1 MQDVTK
7 LTPLSPEVI
16 SRQATINI
24 GKKKI
29 SRRGSRGHVNVV
41 LPGARMLMYGI
52 YVEKKIRNLYLY
64 TAI

>member
-1 MQDVTK
+1 VQDVTK

-52 YVEKKIRNLYLY
+52 SVEKN
-64 TAI
+64 